1 MFRWLVAGFPS
12 GTEDSRIMPP
22 SPRSSLG
29 ARTALFLAAGACS
42 SSLAL
47 SAPSLAAE
55 APLAP
60 LRPFV
65 ERVLTEHPRAAMT
78 HAAVARA
85 RADAEVLAQPLYNP
99 EIGYA
104 GERTRTPAGAD
115 AAGGSAMTNLAEL
128 SLTTD
133 FGVKQA
139 SRREIGARGIDAASA
154 QAAED
159 RLGLAAEA
167 MAALARFQGAQARDR
182 LASRQEEAMGAF
194 LSLAEKLRKAGDSSA
209 ADLALARIALAE
221 TRKLRNETRVALV
234 RAREEVRGLC
244 ACAPDEVPRLPDP
257 PPPDSLLGEAPAALD
272 ALPAVRTARALVETA
287 RADLRLA
294 GDERVPD
301 PTFRLG
307 GGRDGAA
314 TKITFGVSIPLP
326 VLNSGSARVGSAG
339 RALVAAEV
347 AEQAAR
353 RAAQTELAV
362 SRAAA
367 VETWSGWQAWQTQGA
382 PPAEQ
387 QMTLLQ
393 RLWVGGE
400 ISATDYFVQLRETV
414 RVAQQGADLWAETWS
429 ALAEGL
435 RTANRIDSALGL

>member
-1 MFRWLVAGFPS
+1 
-12 GTEDSRIMPP
+12 MPP
-22 SPRSSLG
+22 SPRSTLG
-29 ARTALFLAAGACS
+29 ARTTFLLAVSACS
-42 SSLAL
+42 SSLVL

-78 HAAVARA
+78 HAAIARA
-85 RADAEVLAQPLYNP
+85 RADAELLAQPLYNP
-99 EIGYA
+99 EVGYM
-104 GERTRTPAGAD
+104 GERVRTPAGAD
-115 AAGGSAMTNLAEL
+115 AAGGSAMTNLVEL

-133 FGVKQA
+133 FGVKQT
-139 SRREIGARGIDAASA
+139 SRREIGVRGIEVSSA

-159 RLGLAAEA
+159 RLTLAAEA
-167 MAALARFQGAQARDR
+167 MGALARFQGAQARDR
-182 LASRQEEAMGAF
+182 LAARQEEAMGAF
-194 LSLAEKLRKAGDSSA
+194 LSLAEKLRRAGDGSA
-209 ADLALARIALAE
+209 ADLALARLALAE

-244 ACAPDEVPRLPDP
+244 ACTPDDLPRLPDP
-257 PPPDSLLGEAPAALD
+257 PSPDSLLGAESVALD
-272 ALPAVRTARALVETA
+272 TLPAIRTARARVETA

-294 GDERVPD
+294 GDERIPD

-307 GGRDGAA
+307 GGREGND
-314 TKITFGVSIPLP
+314 TKIIFGVSVPLP

-339 RALVAAEV
+339 SALVAAEV
-347 AEQAAR
+347 AEQVAR
-353 RAAQTELAV
+353 RAAQTDLAM

-367 VETWSGWQAWQTQGA
+367 VESWSGWQAWQTQGS

-387 QMTLLQ
+387 QMALLQ
-393 RLWVGGE
+393 RLWGGGE
-400 ISATDYFVQLRETV
+400 ISATEYFVQLRETV
-414 RVAQQGADLWAETWS
+414 RVAQQGADLWTETWF

-435 RTANRIDSALGL
+435 RTANRIDSALGF

>member
-1 MFRWLVAGFPS
+1 
-12 GTEDSRIMPP
+12 MPP
-22 SPRSSLG
+22 SPRSIPG
-29 ARTALFLAAGACS
+29 ARTILSLAVGVWS
-42 SSLAL
+42 SSLVL

-65 ERVLTEHPRAAMT
+65 ERVLTEHPRAAMI
-78 HAAVARA
+78 HAAVSRA

-99 EIGYA
+99 EIGYM

-115 AAGGSAMTNLAEL
+115 AAGNSTMTNLAEL

-139 SRREIGARGIDAASA
+139 SRREIGVRGVEASSA
-154 QAAED
+154 QATED
-159 RLGLAAEA
+159 RLALAAEA
-167 MAALARFQGAQARDR
+167 MEALARFQGAQARDR

-194 LSLAEKLRKAGDSSA
+194 LSLAEKLRKAGDGSA
-209 ADLALARIALAE
+209 ADLALARLALAE

-244 ACAPDEVPRLPDP
+244 ACAPDDVPHLSDP
-257 PPPDSLLGEAPAALD
+257 PSPDSLLGEESVVLD
-272 ALPAVRTARALVETA
+272 TLPAIRTARARVEAA
-287 RADLRLA
+287 RADRRMA
-294 GDERVPD
+294 GDERIPD

-307 GGRDGAA
+307 GGRDGDA
-314 TKITFGVSIPLP
+314 TKITFGVSVPLP
-326 VLNSGSARVGSAG
+326 VLNSGSARVSSAG
-339 RALVAAEV
+339 SALVAAEV

-353 RAAQTELAV
+353 RAAQTDLAV

-367 VETWSGWQAWQTQGA
+367 IETWSGWQAWQTQGA

-387 QMTLLQ
+387 QMALLQ
-393 RLWVGGE
+393 RLWGGGE

-414 RVAQQGADLWAETWS
+414 RVAQQGAELWAETWS